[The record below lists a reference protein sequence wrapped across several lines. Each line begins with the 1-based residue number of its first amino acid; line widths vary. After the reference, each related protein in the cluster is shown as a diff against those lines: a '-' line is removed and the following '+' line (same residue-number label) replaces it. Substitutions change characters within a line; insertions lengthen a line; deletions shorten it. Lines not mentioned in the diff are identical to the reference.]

1 MMENERDQ
9 ITAEELEDLAGLME
23 RDPQNIPTSQVLRH
37 AASTIR
43 ALQSG
48 LAEAEKRKVP
58 QGWTGR
64 LEQVDGDGRCIGSL
78 DGSEWK
84 YGRAFALA
92 ILMQGGWHDGPGS
105 AIRAAE
111 SAAQEADHADA

>member
-1 MMENERDQ
+1 MANEREP
-9 ITAEELEDLAGLME
+9 ITPEQLEDLAVLME
-23 RDPQNIPTSQVLRH
+23 RDSANVPTPEVLLR
-37 AASTIR
+37 AAATIR
-43 ALQSG
+43 ALQER
-48 LAEAEKRKVP
+48 AVP
-58 QGWTGR
+58 EGWSGR

-111 SAAQEADHADA
+111 SAAAEASDADVPG